1 MKHLLHAPIYLLVAL
16 ASAALAGLQPDEAGM
31 PDAGAMVAVTD
42 QVLGSLTVE
51 DVSQPPAQ
59 AE

>member
-16 ASAALAGLQPDEAGM
+16 ASAALAGLQPVEAGM
-31 PDAGAMVAVTD
+31 PDAGAMIAVTD
-42 QVLGSLTVE
+42 QVLTSLAVE
-51 DVSQPPAQ
+51 DASEPPAQ